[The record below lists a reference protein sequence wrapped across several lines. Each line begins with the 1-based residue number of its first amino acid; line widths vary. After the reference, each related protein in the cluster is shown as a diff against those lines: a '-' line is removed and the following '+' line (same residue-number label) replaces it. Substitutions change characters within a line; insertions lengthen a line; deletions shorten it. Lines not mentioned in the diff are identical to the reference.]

1 MVPRTPLPWTA
12 SNPVTGARGMP
23 RPAASSTT
31 APPRGCS
38 EGFSRDAATHK
49 SSSAVVSP
57 RGYTSVT
64 RGFPW
69 VTVPVLSSTTV
80 VTERRCSSPSADFTR
95 MPCSAPFPVPTMMA
109 TGVARPRAQGQEITS
124 TATPEVS
131 ARSMEPVAS
140 IHTPAVTRAMTITTG
155 TNTPATLSAS
165 LAMGALEEA
174 ASSTSR
180 IIWARVVSWPTRV
193 ARRVSTPDL
202 LMEADMTVSPGPLS
216 TGMDSPVRAD
226 SSTLDAPSTTT
237 PSTGTEP
244 PGRTS
249 TRSPARTCSTGTST
263 SCPSR
268 RTAAVLGVRSIR
280 RAMACPVL
288 PLERV
293 SRYFPRVIRVRI
305 IPADSKY
312 RSME

>member
-1 MVPRTPLPWTA
+1 M
-12 SNPVTGARGMP
+12 
-23 RPAASSTT
+23 
-31 APPRGCS
+31 
-38 EGFSRDAATHK
+38 
-49 SSSAVVSP
+49 
-57 RGYTSVT
+57 
-64 RGFPW
+64 PW

-80 VTERRCSSPSADFTR
+80 VTERRCSSPSADFTK
-95 MPCSAPFPVPTMMA
+95 MPCSAPLPVPTIMA

-131 ARSMEPVAS
+131 ARSTDPVA
-140 IHTPAVTRAMTITTG
+140 IIQITAVTRAMTITTG

-165 LAMGALEEA
+165 LAMGALEDA
-174 ASSTSR
+174 ASSTRR
-180 IIWARVVSWPTRV
+180 IIWAKVVSWPTRV

-202 LMEADMTVSPGPLS
+202 LREAEITVSPGPLS

-226 SSTLDAPSTTT
+226 SSTLDAPSSTT
-237 PSTGTEP
+237 PSTGTDA

-249 TRSPARTCSTGTST
+249 TKSPTCTCSTGSST
-263 SCPSR
+263 SPPSR
-268 RTAAVLGVRSIR
+268 RTVAVLGVKSIS
-280 RAMACPVL
+280 RAMAWPVL

-293 SRYFPRVIRVRI
+293 SIYLPRVIRVRI